1 MTYSNIQIDK
11 KFTKQFNIKPM
22 TGFRKWLKHECNR
35 KIRRVKKNRNATYKI
50 FRMGIL
56 NFPFPASYIVTLKRR
71 TDQPISISPS
81 ANQPS
86 NNSYKWR
93 DL

>member
-35 KIRRVKKNRNATYKI
+35 KIRRVKKTETPHIKYL
-50 FRMGIL
+50 GWE
-56 NFPFPASYIVTLKRR
+56 Y
-71 TDQPISISPS
+71 
-81 ANQPS
+81 
-86 NNSYKWR
+86 
-93 DL
+93 